1 MARKNFF
8 ELLEREIDFQEDYE
22 KIEDAI
28 INEKYMLSLENV
40 IEKDFSD
47 WPFRG
52 NFISFWEL
60 RCHLGF
66 TYTESDVYGEDYEP
80 DRKHIK
86 MDDFLLYSEM
96 MLNMMQLLETKHE
109 LTYASKI
116 RLVKDTILYDLEK
129 INHEMVKQKD
139 GRLII
144 VQKDAAVSAVVDLVE
159 PDLAQIIL
167 EYHHYLLKGDL
178 GAKKDILRKLADA
191 LEPKRKKLDN
201 LNKTL
206 CSDFFFLVNKMNIRH
221 NNCDPSDKSKY
232 VEKFDKMTKQQKEA
246 WYDGIFHQGLM
257 LFLTIE
263 QAKRTKEIA
272 GFKASLNEK

>member
-8 ELLEREIDFQEDYE
+8 ELLEREIDFQKEYE
-22 KIEDAI
+22 KIEDKI
-28 INEKYMLSLENV
+28 INDELMLSLEAV

-96 MLNMMQLLETKHE
+96 MLN
-109 LTYASKI
+109 
-116 RLVKDTILYDLEK
+116 
-129 INHEMVKQKD
+129 
-139 GRLII
+139 
-144 VQKDAAVSAVVDLVE
+144 
-159 PDLAQIIL
+159 
-167 EYHHYLLKGDL
+167 
-178 GAKKDILRKLADA
+178 
-191 LEPKRKKLDN
+191 
-201 LNKTL
+201 
-206 CSDFFFLVNKMNIRH
+206 
-221 NNCDPSDKSKY
+221 
-232 VEKFDKMTKQQKEA
+232 
-246 WYDGIFHQGLM
+246 DGIFQQGLM

-272 GFKASLNEK
+272 GFKAALNEK

>member
-96 MLNMMQLLETKHE
+96 MLN
-109 LTYASKI
+109 
-116 RLVKDTILYDLEK
+116 
-129 INHEMVKQKD
+129 
-139 GRLII
+139 
-144 VQKDAAVSAVVDLVE
+144 
-159 PDLAQIIL
+159 
-167 EYHHYLLKGDL
+167 
-178 GAKKDILRKLADA
+178 
-191 LEPKRKKLDN
+191 
-201 LNKTL
+201 
-206 CSDFFFLVNKMNIRH
+206 
-221 NNCDPSDKSKY
+221 
-232 VEKFDKMTKQQKEA
+232 
-246 WYDGIFHQGLM
+246 DGIFQQGLM

>member
-1 MARKNFF
+1 MALKNFF

-178 GAKKDILRKLADA
+178 GAKKGHIAKIGRCFRA
-191 LEPKRKKLDN
+191 
-201 LNKTL
+201 KT
-206 CSDFFFLVNKMNIRH
+206 KG
-221 NNCDPSDKSKY
+221 
-232 VEKFDKMTKQQKEA
+232 T
-246 WYDGIFHQGLM
+246 
-257 LFLTIE
+257 
-263 QAKRTKEIA
+263 
-272 GFKASLNEK
+272 

>member
-96 MLNMMQLLETKHE
+96 MLN
-109 LTYASKI
+109 
-116 RLVKDTILYDLEK
+116 
-129 INHEMVKQKD
+129 
-139 GRLII
+139 
-144 VQKDAAVSAVVDLVE
+144 
-159 PDLAQIIL
+159 
-167 EYHHYLLKGDL
+167 
-178 GAKKDILRKLADA
+178 
-191 LEPKRKKLDN
+191 
-201 LNKTL
+201 
-206 CSDFFFLVNKMNIRH
+206 
-221 NNCDPSDKSKY
+221 
-232 VEKFDKMTKQQKEA
+232 
-246 WYDGIFHQGLM
+246 DGIFQQGLM

-272 GFKASLNEK
+272 GFKAALNEK

>member
-66 TYTESDVYGEDYEP
+66 IYTESDVYGEDYEP

-96 MLNMMQLLETKHE
+96 MLN
-109 LTYASKI
+109 
-116 RLVKDTILYDLEK
+116 
-129 INHEMVKQKD
+129 
-139 GRLII
+139 
-144 VQKDAAVSAVVDLVE
+144 
-159 PDLAQIIL
+159 
-167 EYHHYLLKGDL
+167 
-178 GAKKDILRKLADA
+178 
-191 LEPKRKKLDN
+191 
-201 LNKTL
+201 
-206 CSDFFFLVNKMNIRH
+206 
-221 NNCDPSDKSKY
+221 
-232 VEKFDKMTKQQKEA
+232 
-246 WYDGIFHQGLM
+246 DGIFQQGLM

-272 GFKASLNEK
+272 GFKAALNEK

>member
-1 MARKNFF
+1 MNNIGTKEFF
-8 ELLEREIDFQEDYE
+8 SHIPFENQFLVPAIQKEYE
-22 KIEDAI
+22 KIEDKI
-28 INEKYMLSLENV
+28 INDEFMLSLEAV

-129 INHEMVKQKD
+129 INGEAKGWSAD
-139 GRLII
+139 YCSERCSSFSGGRF
-144 VQKDAAVSAVVDLVE
+144 
-159 PDLAQIIL
+159 
-167 EYHHYLLKGDL
+167 G
-178 GAKKDILRKLADA
+178 
-191 LEPKRKKLDN
+191 
-201 LNKTL
+201 
-206 CSDFFFLVNKMNIRH
+206 
-221 NNCDPSDKSKY
+221 
-232 VEKFDKMTKQQKEA
+232 
-246 WYDGIFHQGLM
+246 
-257 LFLTIE
+257 
-263 QAKRTKEIA
+263 RT
-272 GFKASLNEK
+272 

>member
-129 INHEMVKQKD
+129 SIRNGETKGWSADCSED
-139 GRLII
+139 GS
-144 VQKDAAVSAVVDLVE
+144 SAVVDLVE

-167 EYHHYLLKGDL
+167 
-178 GAKKDILRKLADA
+178 
-191 LEPKRKKLDN
+191 
-201 LNKTL
+201 
-206 CSDFFFLVNKMNIRH
+206 
-221 NNCDPSDKSKY
+221 
-232 VEKFDKMTKQQKEA
+232 
-246 WYDGIFHQGLM
+246 GIITTF
-257 LFLTIE
+257 
-263 QAKRTKEIA
+263 
-272 GFKASLNEK
+272 

>member
-8 ELLEREIDFQEDYE
+8 ELLEREIDFQKEYE

-28 INEKYMLSLENV
+28 INEKYMLSLEAV

-96 MLNMMQLLETKHE
+96 MLN
-109 LTYASKI
+109 
-116 RLVKDTILYDLEK
+116 
-129 INHEMVKQKD
+129 
-139 GRLII
+139 
-144 VQKDAAVSAVVDLVE
+144 
-159 PDLAQIIL
+159 
-167 EYHHYLLKGDL
+167 
-178 GAKKDILRKLADA
+178 
-191 LEPKRKKLDN
+191 
-201 LNKTL
+201 
-206 CSDFFFLVNKMNIRH
+206 
-221 NNCDPSDKSKY
+221 
-232 VEKFDKMTKQQKEA
+232 
-246 WYDGIFHQGLM
+246 DGIFQQGLM

-272 GFKASLNEK
+272 GFKAALNEK